1 MCAPFCSFFPSLF
14 RFLEV
19 ELSPPVG
26 GEGPSA
32 PREQLADPASLRHRN
47 VEKRKRKKI
56 PNNRMG
62 LCLRCVCVG
71 RRAGPL
77 YSFLC
82 FGDQLHCCMLRVG
95 EWVFVGVAAPR
106 VGAKRPARF
115 GGRQCQIGSESK
127 GKGNSS
133 NLKFTRFFMGAS
145 NARQS
150 RGLGKVAQNRD
161 RSEGDLM
168 RSDGRGGEVGQRG
181 NSGVFSRLN
190 IRVCAVPGVDR
201 FTEAKGRDVHARKY
215 EEAESGRG
223 RAETKVPEMSSVVC
237 FRGREARG
245 ENSLN
250 ERRFKSCEEE
260 GVRRVKVEQ
269 QQERISRKSG
279 ARETN
284 KQKSRREGG

>member
-47 VEKRKRKKI
+47 VEKGKRKKI

-161 RSEGDLM
+161 RSEGDL
-168 RSDGRGGEVGQRG
+168 RRGDGRGGEVGQRG

-190 IRVCAVPGVDR
+190 IRVCAVPGLTGLQRRKVET
-201 FTEAKGRDVHARKY
+201 FTRGSARRQ
-215 EEAESGRG
+215 S
-223 RAETKVPEMSSVVC
+223 
-237 FRGREARG
+237 RG
-245 ENSLN
+245 EG
-250 ERRFKSCEEE
+250 ERR
-260 GVRRVKVEQ
+260 RRCPKCRV
-269 QQERISRKSG
+269 
-279 ARETN
+279 
-284 KQKSRREGG
+284 